1 MELEQEYSR
10 GQKAKEILENEIYK
24 DAFLMMREGIIKAW
38 EDSPVRDTEGQHELK
53 LMVKL
58 LNDLQKNFEDV
69 MNTGKLAKIQIDREK
84 EGLLRKI
91 KRFAA

>member
-1 MELEQEYSR
+1 MELEQEYTR

-24 DAFLMMREGIIKAW
+24 EAFLMMREGIIKAW